1 MDDQALRDYF
11 KFDEADLT
19 ANRNGTL
26 TEKQKQKLI
35 QDNKSSKRFGVGCGI
50 VGALFFLGIASIFPF
65 AFIPLGLHTMQGGD
79 MGGAVGSFIAA
90 AVWALIWGGIGIG
103 IAIYGFKSAFEN
115 RSKVVLK
122 TAAGPINLVGVE
134 HTGEHG
140 HTYIEHELHIGKEE
154 FDVDEDVAGFMMQG
168 DPYAFYFIENTDGSG
183 KNVMSV
189 ERLSK
194 E

>member
-35 QDNKSSKRFGVGCGI
+35 KDNKSSKTFGIGCGI
-50 VGALFFLGIASIFPF
+50 GALVLFLGIASIFPIV
-65 AFIPLGLHTMQGGD
+65 FIPMGLHTMQEGD
-79 MGGAVGSFIAA
+79 MGGAIGSFIAA
-90 AVWALIWGGIGIG
+90 GVWALIWGGIGIVAG
-103 IAIYGFKSAFEN
+103 VSGLKSGTEN
-115 RSKVVLK
+115 KSKVVLK

-168 DPYAFYFIENTDGSG
+168 DPYAFYFIENLDGTE

-194 E
+194 G